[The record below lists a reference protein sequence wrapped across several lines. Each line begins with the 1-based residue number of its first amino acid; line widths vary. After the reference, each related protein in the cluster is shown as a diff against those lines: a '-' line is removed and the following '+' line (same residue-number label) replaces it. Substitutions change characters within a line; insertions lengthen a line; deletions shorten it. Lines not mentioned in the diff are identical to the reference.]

1 MAAHDLEE
9 LVVEGQV
16 GGLRGKR
23 RDGLGSSPTASQF
36 EDGILIP
43 VGLVLFQEQGQC
55 LGNIRFHPK
64 GGLLQDPQ
72 IGQVC
77 PARRQMFVEEIPGL
91 AKRFASSGNRSA
103 R

>member
-23 RDGLGSSPTASQF
+23 RDGLGSSPTAGQF
-36 EDGILIP
+36 EYGIFIP
-43 VGLVLFQEQGQC
+43 VGLVLFQEQGQR
-55 LGNIRFHPK
+55 LGDIRFQPE
-64 GGLLQDPQ
+64 GGLFEDPQ
-72 IGQVC
+72 VGQVC
-77 PARRQMFVEEIPGL
+77 PSGRQMLVEDIPGL
-91 AKRFASSGNRSA
+91 AKAPSSGNRSS